1 MIADLRRFLR
11 SERAAVAMETVL
23 ITPLLVWAYMMSF
36 AFFDAYRV
44 YNTTV
49 KTTYMVADMLSRQ
62 TNDVYVHDIEGMAN
76 IAASIIRGGSQ
87 LQMRASQ
94 ISMVDGSYE
103 VDWSR
108 GVKGAA
114 DLFDAN
120 IPDIE
125 DMLPTMPDGESI
137 VLVEM
142 FVNYEAPLDIGLTV
156 AQFDSFTVVRPR
168 YAGQVSCCLPG
179 LPPST

>member
-1 MIADLRRFLR
+1 MMQKLRRFAR
-11 SERAAVAMETVL
+11 DDGAAVAMETVL

-62 TNDVYVHDIEGMAN
+62 TGQVYTHDIQGMADVAGS
-76 IAASIIRGGSQ
+76 IVRGASNLR
-87 LQMRASQ
+87 MRASQ
-94 ISMVDGSYE
+94 ISMVAGNFT
-103 VDWSR
+103 VDWSE
-108 GVKGAA
+108 GVNGAA
-114 DLFDAN
+114 DLFDVN
-120 IPDIE
+120 LPDVE
-125 DMLPTMPDGESI
+125 HMLPTLPDGESV

-142 FVNYEAPLDIGLTV
+142 TVTYEAPLNVGLTV

-168 YAGQVSCCLPG
+168 YAGQVICCSSG
-179 LPPST
+179 VPPST

>member
-11 SERAAVAMETVL
+11 DENAAVAMETVL
-23 ITPLLVWAYMMSF
+23 ITPILVWAYMMSF
-36 AFFDAYRV
+36 TFFDAYRV

-62 TNDVYVHDIEGMAN
+62 TSQVYTHDIQGMAN
-76 IAASIIRGGSQ
+76 VAASIIRGGSQ
-87 LQMRASQ
+87 LRMRASQ
-94 ISMVDGSYE
+94 ISMVDGAYQ
-103 VDWSR
+103 VDWSE
-108 GVKGAA
+108 GVNGAA

-120 IPDIE
+120 IPDIAH
-125 DMLPTMPDGESI
+125 MLPNMPNGESI

-142 FVNYEAPLDIGLTV
+142 MVNYEAPLDIGLTV

-168 YAGQVSCCLPG
+168 YAGQVVCCSSG
-179 LPPST
+179 VPPST